1 MTGRHAPAAPRSI
14 LVYVGLDL
22 VGDGLMKLP
31 FVRALRQAFPA
42 ASIVWLAGKGP
53 SAYSGTL
60 APLVE
65 GLIDEVVDDAGV
77 GAGWNEMLDPLK
89 GTSLHGRTFDL
100 VIDTQRRV
108 KTTLILKRIPHR
120 VFISGAAGYLLSNRR
135 PPFGHRRP
143 TAMIR
148 QMLDLLELASG
159 QPAVPTVTR
168 TIDRTADDLARTLLD
183 DGRAIYV
190 GLVPGA
196 GGKHKCW
203 PLDRFIDLGSRIA
216 GRGQTPVYLLGPGES
231 EWADTIRSSIPS
243 AVLPLQDP
251 RAGALGTSPLLTI
264 ALAARFTAAV
274 ANDSGGG
281 HMLAAADIPLLSL
294 FGPTPPAKFAPFVT
308 RGAVLRAQDFGG
320 GEMSNIPLQAVDD
333 ALELLLA
340 ESRPDPNRGCR

>member
-1 MTGRHAPAAPRSI
+1 MTGGTTLPSSI

-31 FVRALRQAFPA
+31 FVRALRQAYPDA
-42 ASIVWLAGKGP
+42 AIVWLAGKGK
-53 SAYSGTL
+53 STYSGVL
-60 APLVE
+60 APLVA
-65 GLIDEVVDDAGV
+65 GLIDQVVDDAGV
-77 GAGWNEMLDPLK
+77 GGDWSEMLRPLA
-89 GTSLHGRTFDL
+89 GTPLHGRRFDL

-120 VFISGAAGYLLSNRR
+120 LFVSGAAGYLLSNRR
-135 PPFGHRRP
+135 PRLGHRRP

-159 QPAVPTVTR
+159 RPAEPVVTR
-168 TIDRTADDLARTLLD
+168 LADGPADALARAVLGD
-183 DGRAIYV
+183 DGAVYV

-203 PLDRFIDLGSRIA
+203 PLDRYLELGNRIA
-216 GRGQTPVYLLGPGES
+216 RRGRIPVYLLGPDEV
-231 EWADTIRSSIPS
+231 EWREAIRDAVPD

-251 RAGALGTSPLLTI
+251 RVGILGASPLLTI
-264 ALAARFTAAV
+264 ALAARLAGAV

-294 FGPTPPAKFAPFVT
+294 FGPTPPTKFAPFVS
-308 RGAVLRAQDFGG
+308 RGTVLRAQDFAGAA
-320 GEMSNIPLQAVDD
+320 MSDIPLDAVDA
-333 ALELLLA
+333 ALEALLA
-340 ESRPDPNRGCR
+340 AHRPNPTAGCQ

>member
-1 MTGRHAPAAPRSI
+1 MSAVPPPRSVLI
-14 LVYVGLDL
+14 YVGLDL

-31 FVRALRQAFPA
+31 FVRALRQAYPD
-42 ASIVWLAGKGP
+42 ASIVWLAGKGR
-53 SAYSGTL
+53 STYSGVL
-60 APLVE
+60 APLVD

-77 GAGWNEMLDPLK
+77 GGRWPELLRPLAGTPLD
-89 GTSLHGRTFDL
+89 GRTFDL

-120 VFISGAAGYLLSNRR
+120 LFISGAAGYLLSNRR
-135 PPFGHRRP
+135 PPLGHRRP

-159 QPAVPTVTR
+159 KPAVPAVSR
-168 TIDRTADDLARTLLD
+168 TTDRITNELSRTLLGD
-183 DGRAIYV
+183 DKALYV

-203 PLDRFIDLGSRIA
+203 PLDRFIDLGNRVA
-216 GRGQTPVYLLGPGES
+216 GRGQSPVYLLGPAES
-231 EWADTIRSSIPS
+231 EWVDTIRSAVPG

-251 RAGALGTSPLLTI
+251 RAGTLGASPLLTI
-264 ALAARFTAAV
+264 ALAARLAGAV

-294 FGPTPPAKFAPFVT
+294 FGPTPPTKFAPFVT
-308 RGAVLRAQDFGG
+308 RGTVLRAQDFGG
-320 GEMSNIPLQAVDD
+320 DDMSDIPLQAVDD

-340 ESRPDPNRGCR
+340 ASRPDPNHGCR